1 MQDCG
6 GCGPEWKILSVKQ
19 ASGSNYA
26 VQFDALRVTSFTWS
40 VVKDCQTFKAGT
52 VSPTSAEVILD
63 FSGINTDGVYW
74 LKAETAACRGFCF
87 PFEFR
92 ITHNG
97 GVIEEPLS
105 TPELSVTG
113 VDSDTIRLEWT
124 HGGGADDF
132 TVQSSTDGETW
143 TDYAT
148 YSGTLRTVDT
158 SPWTPDTLYWFRI
171 RARKGSNYSDWSNEA
186 SGVLGQ
192 ANCIE
197 TISNELKSTFDSFAE
212 SNISSYSGNFTG
224 TLYRNN
230 AFWVKQIGSFGINTP
245 VNVASLSKQFAAA
258 LLLKLVDE
266 GTLSL
271 DTTVGSLIPSMQT
284 AGKGSI
290 KLRHLMSHT
299 SGLKAISDQG
309 YEDQSGITSEQAVDG
324 IAANVPLLHTPGTYY
339 EYGGVHWCVA
349 ARMAEVASGKSWVTL
364 CQEKMW
370 TPLGMSNTS
379 YWIAPFQPTQ
389 NPMIH
394 AGLITSISDFSK
406 FMQMRLKKGVFG
418 ENRILSELAC
428 LSMEVNQ
435 TGTAVIDGGLP
446 ASYGFGLYIDNDNS
460 ETYHPSAT
468 SCVAWINRDKK
479 YFGLIFTNVTN
490 SSSANI
496 KNDEFKAL
504 ARVNIPSAP
513 VCGESPEPTNPRARK
528 VLLHNA
534 VEWNFINLSVND
546 AKVAKAVSGGVT
558 HVTILLNWWDIE
570 TAQDVY
576 DFTKLDAA
584 INYFH
589 SKGLKSLLQL
599 PFRFAYAGM
608 LNASDKAYIDISA
621 SMLLRS
627 GNRATSSIEGAIGSK
642 TNPFYVE
649 RQLKIIARICD
660 HIATTDLKT
669 KCQHALFIDGASNET
684 GFYTGTTDGIDDGDF
699 SPSTNN
705 DFIAFLQKKYVTV
718 SALNSAWS
726 SNYSVFRQIQVGD
739 YKPTK
744 YSSYYIGYNDNQR
757 TRDWWEYMCVSHK
770 LFYRQVLKAAHNPQ
784 SIDPTLS
791 STNTGIEVAAYLT
804 EGLTGQGVFWGSGVI
819 NMLSE
824 FDIIFSS
831 RGAMDGSH
839 VDGNH
844 LKSFAHMMSAL
855 RGCLPSKAFGQE
867 MDGDVLFANGQRI
880 GPSRLARTTFAQGA
894 EWLIYVFYDEIA
906 EWDEDAYY
914 SINGDTLT
922 FLQDSQLA
930 VSTYVTGQNR
940 TLPTPS
946 SSLNFGLF
954 DVLST
959 PNNPNN
965 TVSSWVASV
974 SPDGEGLSSTYVDI
988 TMTEILLSNY

>member
-6 GCGPEWKILSVKQ
+6 SCGPEWKILSVKQ

-52 VSPTSAEVILD
+52 VSPTSSEVTLD

-74 LKAETAACRGFCF
+74 LKAETTACRGFCF

-97 GVIEEPLS
+97 GVVEEPLS

-113 VDSDTIRLEWT
+113 VDSDTIRLDWT

-132 TVQSSTDGETW
+132 TVQSSIDGETW

-148 YSGTLRTVDT
+148 YSGTLRTADT

-171 RARKGSNYSDWSNEA
+171 RARKGSSYSDWSNEA
-186 SGVLGQ
+186 SGV
-192 ANCIE
+192 A
-197 TISNELKSTFDSFAE
+197 TD
-212 SNISSYSGNFTG
+212 
-224 TLYRNN
+224 
-230 AFWVKQIGSFGINTP
+230 NT
-245 VNVASLSKQFAAA
+245 
-258 LLLKLVDE
+258 
-266 GTLSL
+266 
-271 DTTVGSLIPSMQT
+271 
-284 AGKGSI
+284 
-290 KLRHLMSHT
+290 
-299 SGLKAISDQG
+299 
-309 YEDQSGITSEQAVDG
+309 
-324 IAANVPLLHTPGTYY
+324 
-339 EYGGVHWCVA
+339 
-349 ARMAEVASGKSWVTL
+349 
-364 CQEKMW
+364 
-370 TPLGMSNTS
+370 
-379 YWIAPFQPTQ
+379 
-389 NPMIH
+389 
-394 AGLITSISDFSK
+394 
-406 FMQMRLKKGVFG
+406 
-418 ENRILSELAC
+418 
-428 LSMEVNQ
+428 
-435 TGTAVIDGGLP
+435 
-446 ASYGFGLYIDNDNS
+446 
-460 ETYHPSAT
+460 
-468 SCVAWINRDKK
+468 
-479 YFGLIFTNVTN
+479 
-490 SSSANI
+490 
-496 KNDEFKAL
+496 
-504 ARVNIPSAP
+504 
-513 VCGESPEPTNPRARK
+513 TNPRARK

-534 VEWNFINLSVND
+534 VQWDFINLSVND
-546 AKVAKAVSGGVT
+546 AKVAKVVSGGVT

-584 INYFH
+584 IDYFH

-608 LNASDKAYIDISA
+608 PNASDKAYIDTSA
-621 SMLLRS
+621 SILLRS
-627 GNRATSSIEGAIGSK
+627 GNRAILNVEGAIGSK

-669 KCQHALFIDGASNET
+669 KCQHALFIDGGSNET
-684 GFYTGTTDGIDDGDF
+684 GFYTGTTGGIDDGDF

-705 DFIAFLQKKYVTV
+705 DFVAFLQKKYVTV
-718 SALNSAWS
+718 SALNSAWG

-906 EWDEDAYY
+906 EWDEDVYY